1 MKKSKKKKMSYGHGG
16 GYNKPM
22 QKAKKGMKYKN
33 GGKPKSGKKRKKDD
47 KGIKPTFPSSPINKA
62 PVRTGPVS
70 PPFLNTQ
77 EITSE
82 MRKKLEAYLKQ
93 KKEESK
99 MRPFELRKGGKL
111 KKVNSKKN
119 PGLAK
124 LPTEVR
130 NKMGYM
136 AKGGKMDETMGSMA
150 RHGMKM
156 KKAPGGMKM
165 QGMKDRRRMMNNMMT
180 YMGGGKMKTTY
191 KSGGTYRQ
199 LD

>member
-1 MKKSKKKKMSYGHGG
+1 MKKSKSKKMSYGHGG

-33 GGKPKSGKKRKKDD
+33 GGKPKNGKKSNPYDPTTN
-47 KGIKPTFPSSPINKA
+47 KPG
-62 PVRTGPVS
+62 VRTGPTS
-70 PPFLNTQ
+70 NKELIEKINKFL
-77 EITSE
+77 
-82 MRKKLEAYLKQ
+82 KKGNKETKKNNKSSFIQLLK
-93 KKEESK
+93 
-99 MRPFELRKGGKL
+99 KGGKL
-111 KKVNSKKN
+111 KPVDSKKN

-124 LPTEVR
+124 LPTGVR

-136 AKGGKMDETMGSMA
+136 EMGGKMKGGEA
-150 RHGMKM
+150 AYGMKM
-156 KKAPGGMKM
+156 KKAGHGMKM

-180 YMGGGKMKTTY
+180 YMGGGKMKTAY